1 MKLGVVG
8 LPNVGKSTLFNA
20 ITHAG
25 AEAAN
30 YPFCTIEPNVGVVAV
45 PDDRLDK
52 LAALYNSKKV
62 TPAVIEFVDIA
73 GLVKGASRGEGLGN
87 KFLSHIREVDAVVH
101 VVRCFEDAN
110 VTHVENSVDPVRDIE
125 TINLELILS
134 DVETVEK
141 RLDRIKN
148 AARGG
153 ADKNAAAEF
162 AFLQK
167 LNAHL
172 EGENPASSLDVI
184 DDEKIMLDNVFLL
197 SSKPVV
203 YCANIAEND
212 IAADENTLPLVQKVK
227 DYAQKHGAQ
236 VIVVCAKTEE
246 ELSEL
251 SEEDREIFLADFG
264 LQESGLDKLI
274 KASYALL
281 GLISYLTAGEKETRA
296 WTIVKGTK
304 APQAA
309 GKIHTDFE
317 KGFIRAEVV
326 EWDILLECG
335 GLAGAREKGKVRSE
349 GKEYVMKDGDVVL
362 FRFNV

>member
-1 MKLGVVG
+1 MQ
-8 LPNVGKSTLFNA
+8 
-20 ITHAG
+20 
-25 AEAAN
+25 
-30 YPFCTIEPNVGVVAV
+30 
-45 PDDRLDK
+45 RLK
-52 LAALYNSKKV
+52 
-62 TPAVIEFVDIA
+62 
-73 GLVKGASRGEGLGN
+73 
-87 KFLSHIREVDAVVH
+87 
-101 VVRCFEDAN
+101 
-110 VTHVENSVDPVRDIE
+110 
-125 TINLELILS
+125 
-134 DVETVEK
+134 
-141 RLDRIKN
+141 
-148 AARGG
+148 
-153 ADKNAAAEF
+153 
-162 AFLQK
+162 
-167 LNAHL
+167 AHL
-172 EGENPASSLDVI
+172 EGENPASSLDMT
-184 DDEKIMLDNVFLL
+184 DDEKIMLENVFLL

-203 YCANIAEND
+203 YCANIAESD

-227 DYAQKHGAQ
+227 EYAQKHNAQ

-251 SEEDREIFLADFG
+251 SDEDREIFLADFG
-264 LQESGLDKLI
+264 LKESGLDKLI